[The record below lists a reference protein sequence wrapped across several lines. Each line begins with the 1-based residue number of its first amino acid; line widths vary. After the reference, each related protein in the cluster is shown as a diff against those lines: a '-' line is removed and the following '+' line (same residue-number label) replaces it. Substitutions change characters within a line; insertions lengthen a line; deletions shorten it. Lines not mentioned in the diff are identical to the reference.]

1 MPILGK
7 IGPPEAALRPL
18 KLSASTVL
26 EVENSRSEFWLE
38 IKILLYKSTSGNT
51 KMASELEFLAKQ
63 KKIVSK
69 IPRFFSASRNQLIS
83 LIKFFCLSRNS
94 NSDTIFVFPEV
105 DLYNRILI
113 SSQNSDLEFSTS
125 STVEAETSTT
135 SRSAPR
141 CTIWLEIGM

>member
-51 KMASELEFLAKQ
+51 KMASEFELVAKQ
-63 KKIVSK
+63 KKIINEISWFLEPEK
-69 IPRFFSASRNQLIS
+69 I
-83 LIKFFCLSRNS
+83 
-94 NSDTIFVFPEV
+94 V
-105 DLYNRILI
+105 
-113 SSQNSDLEFSTS
+113 EFY
-125 STVEAETSTT
+125 
-135 SRSAPR
+135 
-141 CTIWLEIGM
+141 